1 MKDMCRCI
9 DSTIECSGV
18 DSSMSLGVHVS
29 LLFVYKFI
37 YEFAHVLVGDLQY
50 RVPCVLCT
58 CRHCG
63 YCQETTKYYCIG
75 FLYFTCLGFVG
86 KPMCFQVLF

>member
-29 LLFVYKFI
+29 LLFVC
-37 YEFAHVLVGDLQY
+37 EFTLLLAVLVGVLQ
-50 RVPCVLCT
+50 
-58 CRHCG
+58 
-63 YCQETTKYYCIG
+63 
-75 FLYFTCLGFVG
+75 
-86 KPMCFQVLF
+86 